1 MKAYSYDLRVR
12 IFNYSLTHSIR
23 GTAKVFQVSPNTV
36 YLLRCLF
43 FETGSLDPI
52 NTATQR
58 TRLISEEGEM
68 FICLLINEENDLTL
82 AELCERYEEA
92 YGVKVSVPTMYNTLE
107 RLKITRKKKSF
118 SDPKKDTP
126 EAEIIKENYDE
137 QLHKIEPSDRFYLDE
152 TSSCTNMSPL
162 YGRSLRGEKVYDKKP
177 THPSSTVSTVA
188 ILSNEEGIK
197 CRYTYT
203 GSLTS
208 YLFIIYLDTF
218 VLPVLKSDHT
228 IIMDNHP
235 VHRSKIVQKYLND
248 NKIKFLYLPPY
259 SPKLNP
265 IEEAFSKIKNFIKK
279 QKARTKEKLLEVIK
293 KSFET
298 ITTTDAKGY
307 FKHAFEFSK

>member
-1 MKAYSYDLRVR
+1 MKAYSHDLRVR

-43 FETGSLDPI
+43 FETGSLEPI
-52 NTATQR
+52 KNSTPR
-58 TRLISEEGEM
+58 THLISDEGEM
-68 FICLLINEENDLTL
+68 FLCLLICKENDLTL
-82 AELCERYEEA
+82 AEICERYEEA
-92 YGVKVSVPTMYNTLE
+92 YGVKASIPTMYNTLE
-107 RLKITRKKKSF
+107 RLNIRRKKKSF

-126 EAEIIKENYDE
+126 EAEIVKENYDG
-137 QLHKIEPSDRFYLDE
+137 QLHKIEPSDRLYPDE
-152 TSSCTNMSPL
+152 TGSCTNMTPL
-162 YGRSLRGEKVYDKKP
+162 YGRSLKGEKVYDKKP
-177 THPSSTVSTVA
+177 THPSSTVSTIA
-188 ILSNEEGIK
+188 ILSSEEGIK

-208 YLFIIYLDTF
+208 YLFIRYLDTF
-218 VLPVLKSDHT
+218 VLPVLKNNQT

-235 VHRSKIVQKYLND
+235 VHRSKIVQKYLSD

-279 QKARTKEKLLEVIK
+279 QKSRTKEKLLEVIK
-293 KSFET
+293 KSLVLLSS
-298 ITTTDAKGY
+298 
-307 FKHAFEFSK
+307 HL